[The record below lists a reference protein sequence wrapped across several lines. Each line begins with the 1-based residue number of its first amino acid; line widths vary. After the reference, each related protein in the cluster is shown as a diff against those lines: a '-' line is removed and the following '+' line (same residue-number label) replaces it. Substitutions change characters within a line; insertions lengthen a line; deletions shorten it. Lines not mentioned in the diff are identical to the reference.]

1 MWPDSSRS
9 GNFSARRLSR
19 IILDL
24 NEKGGEWAMRMSGT
38 DGVLRP
44 RALLSVFDKNGIVE
58 FAQGLAELGF
68 EILST
73 GGTARVLRESGLQV
87 TDVTDITGHPE
98 CFDGRVKSLHPAIHA
113 PLLARLDLADDREG
127 LAELGY
133 APIQVVAVNL
143 YDFAKAASQAEKGVD
158 DSLLEMID
166 IGGPTLVRASAK
178 NHKHV
183 IIASDP
189 SRYPDILD
197 AISQTKSADEVS
209 LELRRELALAAFEHT
224 ATYDSLIANVLHS
237 RWNGDSIE
245 ISDVEQ
251 QALRFPTELLV
262 SSSKQS
268 ILRYGENAH
277 QAAAIYSNSIS
288 DAINVTLVSAKVE
301 GGKAMSYNNYADAD
315 ACLRLCRSLS
325 TDEWPNT
332 PHVCIIVK
340 HNNPCGAALG
350 KTQLEAYQAALASD
364 SESAFGSII
373 CFNEP
378 VEKDTA
384 EALKTLFI
392 EVLMA
397 PGFSEEAKQI
407 LTEKQNRRLL
417 TLESENNRL
426 APLSR
431 TLVRKPIEGG
441 WLLQTEEPPIID
453 FSKAK
458 AATSQKP
465 TEQQIDSMRF
475 GVRVCEQVKS
485 NAIVLVQG
493 TATVGIGPGQTS
505 RVEAVRIATRRAG
518 HKSEGSVLVSDA
530 FFPFKDGIE
539 QAAAA
544 GVSAIVQPGGSI
556 RDQEV
561 IDEADSHGIAML
573 FTGHRLFRH

>member
-1 MWPDSSRS
+1 
-9 GNFSARRLSR
+9 
-19 IILDL
+19 
-24 NEKGGEWAMRMSGT
+24 MSET
-38 DGVLRP
+38 DGTVRP
-44 RALLSVFDKNGIVE
+44 RALLSVFNKNGIVD
-58 FAQGLAELGF
+58 FAKGLAGFGF

-73 GGTARVLRESGLQV
+73 GGTAKILKESGLQV
-87 TDVTDITGHPE
+87 IDVSNITGHPE
-98 CFDGRVKSLHPAIHA
+98 CFDGRVKSLHPAIYA
-113 PLLARLDLADDREG
+113 PLLARLDYADDRDD

-133 APIQVVAVNL
+133 TPIQVVAVNL
-143 YDFAKAASQAEKGVD
+143 YDFAKAAKGADPEID
-158 DSLLEMID
+158 DALLEMID

-178 NHKHV
+178 NHRHV

-189 SRYPDILD
+189 VRYSDILS
-197 AISQTKSADEVS
+197 ALSQATSAENVP
-209 LELRRELALAAFEHT
+209 LNLRRELALAAFEHT
-224 ATYDSLIANVLHS
+224 AIYDSLIANVLHS
-237 RWNGDSIE
+237 RWNGESINTA
-245 ISDVEQ
+245 DVEQ
-251 QALRFPTELLV
+251 QAIRFPNELLI

-277 QAAAIYSNSIS
+277 QAAALYHNSTI
-288 DAINVTLVSAKVE
+288 DENNDTLVSAKVE
-301 GGKAMSYNNYADAD
+301 GGKKMSYNNYADAD

-325 TDEWPNT
+325 TDEWPKT

-350 KTQLEAYQAALASD
+350 VNQLEAFQAALASD

-378 VEKDTA
+378 VQKETA
-384 EALKTLFI
+384 EELMPLFI

-397 PGFSEEAKQI
+397 PGFSNEAKGI
-407 LTEKQNRRLL
+407 LMQKENRRLL
-417 TLESENNRL
+417 TLDSENDRL
-426 APLSR
+426 APLGR
-431 TLVRKPIEGG
+431 TLVRKQIEGG

-458 AATSQKP
+458 IATSQKP

-518 HKSEGSVLVSDA
+518 EKAKGSVLVSDA

-539 QAAAA
+539 QAAQA
-544 GVSAIVQPGGSI
+544 GISAIVQPGGSI

-561 IDEADSHGIAML
+561 IDEADASGIAML

>member
-1 MWPDSSRS
+1 MSEADS
-9 GNFSARRLSR
+9 
-19 IILDL
+19 
-24 NEKGGEWAMRMSGT
+24 T
-38 DGVLRP
+38 VRP
-44 RALLSVFDKNGIVE
+44 RALLSVFNKNGIVD
-58 FAQGLAELGF
+58 FAKGLVDLGF

-73 GGTARVLRESGLQV
+73 GGTGKILREAGLQV
-87 TDVTDITGHPE
+87 TDVTNITGHPE

-113 PLLARLDLADDREG
+113 PLLARLDRADDRDG
-127 LAELGY
+127 LTELGY
-133 APIQVVAVNL
+133 SPIQVVAVNL
-143 YDFAKAASQAEKGVD
+143 YDFAKAAKVADPEID
-158 DSLLEMID
+158 DTLLEMID

-178 NHKHV
+178 NHRHV

-189 SRYPDILD
+189 LRYPDILD
-197 AISQTKSADEVS
+197 ALIQAQSAQKVP
-209 LELRRELALAAFEHT
+209 LELRRELVLAAFEHT
-224 ATYDSLIANVLHS
+224 ATYDSLIANVLHN
-237 RWNGDSIE
+237 RWNGKSIDT
-245 ISDVEQ
+245 SDTEQ
-251 QALRFPTELLV
+251 QAIRFPNELLI

-277 QAAAIYSNSIS
+277 QAAAIYHDSNV
-288 DAINVTLVSAKVE
+288 DERNDTLVSAKVE
-301 GGKAMSYNNYADAD
+301 GGKKMSYNNYADAD

-350 KTQLEAYQAALASD
+350 ASQIEAYQAALASD

-378 VEKDTA
+378 VQKDTA
-384 EALKTLFI
+384 EALKPLFI

-397 PGFSEEAKQI
+397 PGFSDEAKQI
-407 LTEKQNRRLL
+407 LMQKQNRRLL
-417 TLESENNRL
+417 TLESESDRL
-426 APLSR
+426 APLTR
-431 TLVRKPIEGG
+431 NLVRKPIEGG

-458 AATSQKP
+458 TATSEKP

-518 HKSEGSVLVSDA
+518 EKAKGSVLVSDA

-539 QAAAA
+539 QAAEA
-544 GVSAIVQPGGSI
+544 GISAIVQPGGSI